1 MIVAAET
8 ATPTR
13 TLFLS
18 LPPLAATGL
27 VWYGLVCSGH
37 QSRPCV
43 CVCVCVTAC
52 ACLVLCCCR
61 TCVYVRLCMQCLV
74 CVLICLLAV
83 RAYCAYVL
91 CVLDARACCVCGW
104 CELVVR
110 ACMIYVTA
118 LCAWLLRVLVRESC
132 ALCVR
137 CACLLCALV
146 VCLSCVRV
154 LQYLCLP
161 PSLVLGRTSCN
172 CYRLSFVFLTPSSAV
187 YCRAFVYCHAWNKLL
202 LVLYAA
208 VVGVLAV
215 QMLLVV
221 SLLPLWLSVSG
232 HWSALV

>member
-1 MIVAAET
+1 MVWSALV
-8 ATPTR
+8 TR
-13 TLFLS
+13 
-18 LPPLAATGL
+18 ADL
-27 VWYGLVCSGH
+27 VYV
-37 QSRPCV
+37 
-43 CVCVCVTAC
+43 C
-52 ACLVLCCCR
+52 ACVSQRVRVLFCAVVER
-61 TCVYVRLCMQCLV
+61 AFMYVCALQCLV

-83 RAYCAYVL
+83 RAYYAYVL
-91 CVLDARACCVCGW
+91 YVLDARACCVCGW

-172 CYRLSFVFLTPSSAV
+172 CYRLSFVFLTPSSAM
-187 YCRAFVYCHAWNKLL
+187 YCRAFVCCHAWNKLL
-202 LVLYAA
+202 FVLYAA
-208 VVGVLAV
+208 ANVVGGVVAAAV
-215 QMLLVV
+215 VV
-221 SLLPLWLSVSG
+221 SVWSLVCSG
-232 HWSALV
+232 VMFVRACVCVCACVNMYVCASLCITTTCRTW